1 MSTVTVKSLS
11 NLQQLVVTS
20 SHAFVADEPE
30 GVGDDL
36 GPNPYELLLA
46 SLGTCTA
53 MTLLLYT
60 RRKEWPVEA
69 IEVECRHERV
79 HAADADADEEE
90 MEKRTGGM
98 IDLITREIRLHGDLT
113 EEQRT
118 RIAVIA
124 TKCPV
129 TKTLQNQPRIL
140 DEVLVVD

>member
-1 MSTVTVKSLS
+1 MAIVTVKSLD
-11 NLQQLVVTS
+11 NLQQLVVTPG
-20 SHAFVADEPE
+20 HAFIADEPA

-46 SLGTCTA
+46 ALGTCTA

-60 RRKEWPVEA
+60 RHKGWSLDSVG
-69 IEVECRHERV
+69 VECRHERV
-79 HAADADADEEE
+79 HAEDVGEMGDES
-90 MEKRTGGM
+90 GGQ

-113 EEQRT
+113 EEQRA

-129 TKTLQNQPRIL
+129 TKTLQNRPRII
-140 DEVLVVD
+140 DEVVISD